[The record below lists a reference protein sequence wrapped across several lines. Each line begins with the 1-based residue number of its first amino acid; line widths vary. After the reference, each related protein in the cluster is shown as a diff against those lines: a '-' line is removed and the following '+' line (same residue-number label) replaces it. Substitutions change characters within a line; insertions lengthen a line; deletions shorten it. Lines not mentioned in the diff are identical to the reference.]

1 MTLIFSSQILVLSTY
16 IMIQAMSLKPMRI
29 CLKRLKRKNFFFKNC
44 ATLIVMAQG
53 DGGVSLFWLAHN

>member
-1 MTLIFSSQILVLSTY
+1 
-16 IMIQAMSLKPMRI
+16 MSK
-29 CLKRLKRKNFFFKNC
+29 KTKKQKKNKEFFFKNC